1 MPHTF
6 FLVLRRLRRPLI
18 TLIIVYAISTLG
30 LTLIP
35 GIDGEGQPWKMDFFH
50 AFYFVSYMG
59 STIGFG
65 EIPYPFT
72 DGQRLWTLV
81 SIYTT
86 VTAWLYAI
94 GSMISLLQQPSF
106 RAALTRGSFFR
117 EVKRIRQP
125 FYLICGFG
133 DTGKALI
140 AALSDYGHRCVTL
153 DINQNRLNNLELLN
167 LPNTVPS
174 LCADTQNPEVLIDA
188 GINNKRC
195 KGLIALT
202 DDDAVN
208 LKIAITGKLLNQNL
222 SITCR
227 VEDDDMAANMDSFGT
242 DHLVNPYTL
251 FSDQLSQAFD
261 APSIHLLSQWLTDAP
276 GASLSDPLFP
286 PKGHWILCGYG
297 RFGKALER
305 VLLEAGNQVTIIEA
319 DPELTNA
326 PESTIVGRGTEA
338 NTLEAGAIRSAVG
351 LVAGTDHDAN
361 NLSIIMTAKMLNA
374 DLFIIGRQTQS
385 VHEPLFSTVGA
396 HIIANPTQIIAHDIL
411 SRVVTPLTAEFLR
424 QIRSYDHAWASI
436 LVSRIAGVV
445 SDEVPHIWQVR
456 INRLD
461 TPAVRALLRSGGR
474 VTLREI
480 LEDTTHR
487 YPTLRCLPLLIK
499 RGDQWMVAPE
509 LSTPLE
515 PHDRVLFCGDSSA
528 RHQLQ
533 NTLDHD
539 SILHLARTGKSA
551 PDGALWRWMVEYF
564 GERKRARSKGNAA

>member
-18 TLIIVYAISTLG
+18 ILISVYAVSTLG

-50 AFYFVSYMG
+50 AFYFVSFMG

-72 DGQRLWTLV
+72 DGQRLWTLA

-94 GSMISLLQQPSF
+94 GNMISLLQQPAF
-106 RAALTRGSFFR
+106 QTALTRGSFVR
-117 EVKRIRQP
+117 EVRRVRQP

-133 DTGKALI
+133 DTGQALVE
-140 AALSDYGHRCVTL
+140 ALNDYGHRCVAL
-153 DINQNRLNNLELLN
+153 DIDQNRLNILELQN
-167 LPNTVPS
+167 LPNSVPS

-188 GINNKRC
+188 GVNNKRC
-195 KGLIALT
+195 NGLIALT
-202 DDDAVN
+202 NDDSVN

-242 DHLVNPYTL
+242 DHLVNPYKL

-261 APSIHLLSQWLTDAP
+261 SPSIHLLSRWLTAAP
-276 GASLSDPLFP
+276 GAALSDPLFP
-286 PKGHWILCGYG
+286 PKGRWLLCGYG
-297 RFGKALER
+297 RFGKALEQ
-305 VLLEAGNQVTIIEA
+305 VLLQAGNQVTIIEA
-319 DPELTNA
+319 DPELTKA

-338 NTLEAGAIRSAVG
+338 STLEAAAIRSAVG
-351 LVAGTDHDAN
+351 LIAGTDHDAN
-361 NLSIIMTAKMLNA
+361 NLSIIMTAKMLNP
-374 DLFIIGRQTQS
+374 DLFIIGRQNQS
-385 VHEPLFSTVGA
+385 THKPLFSTVGA
-396 HIIANPTQIIAHDIL
+396 DIIANPTQIIAHEIL
-411 SRVVTPLTAEFLR
+411 SRVVTPLTSEFLR
-424 QIRSYDHAWASI
+424 RVRNHDHTWASRLI
-436 LVSRIAGVV
+436 SRIAGVV

-461 TPAVRALLRSGGR
+461 TPAVRALLRSGGT

-480 LEDTTHR
+480 LEDTTHL
-487 YPTLRCLPLLIK
+487 YPTLRCLPLLLK
-499 RGDQWMVAPE
+499 RGDEWMVLPE
-509 LSTPLE
+509 LTTALQ
-515 PHDRVLFCGDSSA
+515 PHDRVLFCGHPSA

-539 SILHLARTGKSA
+539 SLLHLARTGKSA
-551 PDGALWRWMVEYF
+551 PDGALWRWMVEHF
-564 GERKRARSKGNAA
+564 TGRKQQS